1 MDYDV
6 IIIGG
11 GPAGSVAGINLARAG
26 LNTAI
31 IERKLFPRETLC
43 GEFLSVE
50 VTEHLKELELFE
62 KFISLNPNKI
72 SSFEFITSNNK
83 RFNTLLPFT
92 GYSLKRS
99 IFDSFLLNEAEKAG
113 AKIFQPASL
122 QTVKREK
129 KTFLSV
135 IKTETGSESF
145 TSRFVIGAYGKS
157 NILDKKLNRIFPE
170 YQSGYNGIKFHL
182 RKSQIPNIDD
192 TCINIFSGN
201 GIYCGINTVSRD
213 EVTVCFLEK
222 KNKSDESPKEHFKK
236 FFNDNKNFAALFGDV
251 TGPDINEQQI
261 YGAGNIYFGKK
272 ELTRDGIIMIG
283 DAARVI
289 APLAGDGIGM
299 AFQSAKIASKIIAQ
313 YFNEKKGNMIEE
325 NYNRDWNKQF
335 YRRIKSAGII
345 QNLMLK
351 GYIEKIPVSVTRVL
365 IPLSIKATRN

>member
-50 VTEHLKELELFE
+50 VTEHLKELGLFE
-62 KFISLNPNKI
+62 EFISLNPNKI

-92 GYSLKRS
+92 GYALKRS
-99 IFDSFLLNEAEKAG
+99 IFDSFLLNEAKRAG

-122 QTVKREK
+122 QAVKREN

-157 NILDKKLNRIFPE
+157 NILDKKLNRKFLE

-182 RKSQIPNIDD
+182 MKSQIPNIDD

-236 FFNDNKNFAALFGDV
+236 LFNDNKNFAALFGEE

-272 ELTRDGIIMIG
+272 ELTKNGIIMIG

-299 AFQSAKIASKIIAQ
+299 AFQSAKIASKIITR

-345 QNLMLK
+345 QKLMIK
-351 GYIEKIPVSVTRVL
+351 GYIEKIPVFSYKDFNSAV
-365 IPLSIKATRN
+365 N